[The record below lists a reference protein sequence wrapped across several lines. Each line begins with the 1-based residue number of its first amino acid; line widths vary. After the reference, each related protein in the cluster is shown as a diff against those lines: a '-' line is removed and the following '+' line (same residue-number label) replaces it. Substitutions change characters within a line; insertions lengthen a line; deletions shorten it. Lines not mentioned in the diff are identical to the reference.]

1 MSCIMVTRYFCSCC
15 LAKNRFLGLWRQL
28 IELVHCHFL
37 AFHGVTVLPEPLYLY
52 YTSEMELFI
61 ALGRDP
67 NKTFKGSFSVRI
79 GRELHVKAYKATLKK
94 EITLNQLVSKALE
107 HEVEQ
112 TS

>member
-1 MSCIMVTRYFCSCC
+1 
-15 LAKNRFLGLWRQL
+15 
-28 IELVHCHFL
+28 
-37 AFHGVTVLPEPLYLY
+37 
-52 YTSEMELFI
+52 MELFI